1 MIKQLEGFSESM
13 PIQISEETQMDKILK
28 IDEDT
33 VVDISQVEGI
43 SRNKDS
49 NNTTIFMKSGEMFIR
64 EGIMDYSSIV
74 NRWANFI
81 EGA

>member
-1 MIKQLEGFSESM
+1 
-13 PIQISEETQMDKILK
+13 MDKILK